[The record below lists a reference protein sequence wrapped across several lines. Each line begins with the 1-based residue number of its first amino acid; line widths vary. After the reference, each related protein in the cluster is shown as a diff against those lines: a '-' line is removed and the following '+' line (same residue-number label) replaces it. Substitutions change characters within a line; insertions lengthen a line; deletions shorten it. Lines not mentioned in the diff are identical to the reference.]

1 MCIVIITCSF
11 KSVIQNEDLAHGVQV
26 ILFFVISFYAFQLYF
41 LEVHYCGAEEGQD
54 AASGLAAPRPG
65 HQMARR
71 QEHNWNWA
79 VVIAVQQHSCS
90 DWHIKRM
97 YGFSPV

>member
-11 KSVIQNEDLAHGVQV
+11 KSVIQNED
-26 ILFFVISFYAFQLYF
+26 

-71 QEHNWNWA
+71 QENNWNWA
-79 VVIAVQQHSCS
+79 AVIAVQQHSCS
-90 DWHIKRM
+90 DWHM
-97 YGFSPV
+97 CGFSPV